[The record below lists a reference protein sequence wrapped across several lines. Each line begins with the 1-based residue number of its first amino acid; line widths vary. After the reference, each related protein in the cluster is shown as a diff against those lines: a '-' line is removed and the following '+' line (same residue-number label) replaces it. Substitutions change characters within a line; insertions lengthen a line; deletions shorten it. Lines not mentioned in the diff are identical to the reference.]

1 MQKHNRTFAID
12 DNGGGKM
19 PAHTSSN
26 GTTKL
31 IVINGVDDIARLLLC
46 LLYALLNQGQSI

>member
-12 DNGGGKM
+12 DDGGGKM

-31 IVINGVDDIARLLLC
+31 IVIDGVDDIARLLLC